1 MSSSQKYEVIYLP
14 AAKRDLNEI
23 ISYIQIEA
31 PEAALNFL
39 DRLDENISQLKNF
52 PYKGKKPDDE
62 NLNSKGYQILVI
74 GSYLVFYVV
83 FEKEKIV
90 EIRRIIHGKRKY
102 KFLL

>member
-1 MSSSQKYEVIYLP
+1 VSTNGRGGCQ
-14 AAKRDLNEI
+14 
-23 ISYIQIEA
+23 
-31 PEAALNFL
+31 
-39 DRLDENISQLKNF
+39 
-52 PYKGKKPDDE
+52 KGKKPDDE
-62 NLNSKGYQILVI
+62 NLNSKGYHIFII

>member
-14 AAKRDLNEI
+14 AAKKDLNEI

-39 DRLDENISQLKNF
+39 EKIDENIVQLKDF
-52 PYKGKKPDDE
+52 PYKGKKPDDDS
-62 NLNSKGYQILVI
+62 LNSKEYQLLVI
-74 GSYLVFYVV
+74 ESYLVLYVV

>member
-14 AAKRDLNEI
+14 AAKKDLNEI

-39 DRLDENISQLKNF
+39 DKLDENILQLKDF